1 MAYESHFRLALVSPD
16 PSATPPFVA
25 SLDVLV
31 TTNQQGVY
39 LVLLPTGGVAE
50 VDLEH
55 IYSIAFPPSQWS
67 KILSPQGLV
76 SEGNR
81 EAKLMGT
88 GPPLLRDGETGYRR
102 CGTTSRISH

>member
-1 MAYESHFRLALVSPD
+1 MIAITLSSSSPPYLLVVRPRSDSLDVNGIRVPLPFSLVSPD

-50 VDLEH
+50 VDLSTF
-55 IYSIAFPPSQWS
+55 IP
-67 KILSPQGLV
+67 
-76 SEGNR
+76 
-81 EAKLMGT
+81 
-88 GPPLLRDGETGYRR
+88 
-102 CGTTSRISH
+102 